1 MIKIYFRTGC
11 LFRCLG
17 PCGQRKTPEPHAN
30 HLALRHQTPVEFG
43 ADLLESA
50 NEARCSTHQLKRDG
64 TSTLAS
70 HCLQELVANRK
81 LSGRLEAAEAAAAL
95 LKEEVVETRQAV
107 SWREEELG
115 KMRKA
120 NAELEV

>member
-1 MIKIYFRTGC
+1 M
-11 LFRCLG
+11 
-17 PCGQRKTPEPHAN
+17 
-30 HLALRHQTPVEFG
+30 
-43 ADLLESA
+43 
-50 NEARCSTHQLKRDG
+50 
-64 TSTLAS
+64 
-70 HCLQELVANRK
+70 QELLVNRN

-115 KMRKA
+115 NMRKT